1 MKNMKVQLDEGA
13 FMPEYAHPGCDAGA
27 DLRSPV
33 DFVVPAHGSC
43 IINTGVHIEL
53 ADGTVGMLKSKS
65 GLNINLDIVSE
76 GVIDMEYSGS
86 IRVKLYNHGD
96 ADYEG
101 KRGDKIT
108 QLVVMPFIVE
118 TFEKVDKLEEKG
130 RGNNGFGST
139 GR

>member
-1 MKNMKVQLDEGA
+1 MNIALDENA
-13 FMPEYAHPGCDAGA
+13 FAPEYAHYGFDAGM
-27 DLRSPV
+27 DIRSPV

-43 IINTGVHIEL
+43 IINSGVHVEL
-53 ADGTVGMLKSKS
+53 APHTVGMIKSKS
-65 GLNINLDIVSE
+65 GLNVKHDITSE
-76 GVIDMEYSGS
+76 GVVDTSFSGS
-86 IRVKLYNHGD
+86 IVVKLYNHGNT
-96 ADYEG
+96 DYVG

-118 TFEKVDKLEEKG
+118 TINIVDKLEEKG

>member
-1 MKNMKVQLDEGA
+1 MNIQLDEGA
-13 FMPEYAHPGCDAGA
+13 FMPQYAHPGFDAGA

-43 IINTGVHIEL
+43 VIDTGLHIEL
-53 ADGTVGMLKSKS
+53 APNTVGILKSKS
-65 GLNINLDIVSE
+65 GLNVNHDLTST
-76 GVIDMEYSGS
+76 GTIDVGYSGS

-96 ADYEG
+96 TDYVG

-118 TFEKVDKLEEKG
+118 TFNIVEKLEEKG
-130 RGNNGFGST
+130 RGKNGFGST

>member
-1 MKNMKVQLDEGA
+1 MNIQLDEGA
-13 FMPEYAHPGCDAGA
+13 FMPQYAHPGFDAGF
-27 DLRSPV
+27 DIRSPI

-43 IINTGVHIEL
+43 VINTGVHIEL
-53 ADGTVGMLKSKS
+53 APNTVGMLKSKS
-65 GLNINLDIVSE
+65 GLNVNHNLTST
-76 GVIDMEYSGS
+76 GTIDVGYSGS

-96 ADYEG
+96 TDYIG

-118 TFEKVDKLEEKG
+118 TFNLVDKLEEKG